1 MSKFDEPNLS
11 PTIYTSLNSL
21 VMNGIELDKN
31 LRQPT
36 YYSAIHFTELKP
48 EVFGIISDLLTAQ

>member
-1 MSKFDEPNLS
+1 MSKLDEPNIS

-36 YYSAIHFTELKP
+36 YYSTINYNELKS
-48 EVFGIISDLLTAQ
+48 EVFGIITDLLTTQ